1 MTPESVMCS
10 KLIGM
15 LNMIHS
21 FFITRMLRLAEF
33 GALEA
38 ETLFEFLENVSLN
51 LVHENIYNFDFF
63 FFFFFFVFLYFWF
76 CFVLWWFSC
85 VCVCV
90 RVGTFFLF

>member
-1 MTPESVMCS
+1 
-10 KLIGM
+10 
-15 LNMIHS
+15 MIHS

-63 FFFFFFVFLYFWF
+63 FCVFVFLVLF
-76 CFVLWWFSC
+76 CFVVVFMC
-85 VCVCV
+85 VCVFV
-90 RVGTFFLF
+90 WELELFFF

>member
-1 MTPESVMCS
+1 
-10 KLIGM
+10 M

-63 FFFFFFVFLYFWF
+63 FFFFLCF
-76 CFVLWWFSC
+76 CIFGFVLFC
-85 VCVCV
+85 GGFHVCVFV
-90 RVGTFFLF
+90 

>member
-10 KLIGM
+10 KLIGV

-33 GALEA
+33 GALEV

-63 FFFFFFVFLYFWF
+63 FFCVFVFLVLF
-76 CFVLWWFSC
+76 CFVVVFMC

>member
-10 KLIGM
+10 KLIGV

-33 GALEA
+33 AALEA

-63 FFFFFFVFLYFWF
+63 FFFCVFVFLVLF
-76 CFVLWWFSC
+76 CFVVVFMC
-85 VCVCV
+85 VCV
-90 RVGTFFLF
+90 FL

>member
-10 KLIGM
+10 KLIGV

-63 FFFFFFVFLYFWF
+63 FFFVFLYFWF

>member
-38 ETLFEFLENVSLN
+38 ETLFEFLENVSLH
-51 LVHENIYNFDFF
+51 LVHENIYNFDF
-63 FFFFFFVFLYFWF
+63 VLCF
-76 CFVLWWFSC
+76 CIFGFVLFCGGFHMC